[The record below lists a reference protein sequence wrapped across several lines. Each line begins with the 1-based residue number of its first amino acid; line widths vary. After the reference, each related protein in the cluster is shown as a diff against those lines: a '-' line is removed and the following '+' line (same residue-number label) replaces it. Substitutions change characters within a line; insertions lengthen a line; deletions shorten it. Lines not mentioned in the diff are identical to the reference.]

1 MGFLLCFTR
10 VYVPLGE
17 ERRKFLFR
25 IFIFYALAV
34 FEYSRGR
41 ILSSK
46 KGKQCDKIVVI

>member
-25 IFIFYALAV
+25 IFIFYALAAV
-34 FEYSRGR
+34 FECSRKDF
-41 ILSSK
+41 IQQ
-46 KGKQCDKIVVI
+46 KGETM